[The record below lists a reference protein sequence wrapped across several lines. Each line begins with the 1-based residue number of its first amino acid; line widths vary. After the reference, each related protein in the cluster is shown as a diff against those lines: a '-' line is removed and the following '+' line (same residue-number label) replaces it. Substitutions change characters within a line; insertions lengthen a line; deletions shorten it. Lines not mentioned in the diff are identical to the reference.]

1 MALTDLTRISTSG
14 IATGSTIDSPILRKD
29 VDFRG
34 NQVGVTSVLFDSS
47 ERELNLKDNV
57 KLNFG
62 DGEDLTLR
70 HTGSSSY
77 IENSTG
83 FLFIHGNDIALRS
96 QAQENY
102 IVCDANAEV
111 ELYHGMGGASAEKKF
126 ETTTHGAV
134 VTGILTATGFS
145 GPLSNPSGI
154 STFYDLRVTN
164 NLTVEGTTTTL
175 DTNLIGVDR
184 VEVGANSNSIVGVA
198 ITQSGTADLVNL
210 FDGATKV
217 VAIDDTGKVGIG
229 TDAPTQLIDVLKTSN
244 MAKIKVRTTGAGAYF
259 EADSV
264 SSGYL
269 GLILSSGGTERWLM
283 GGYASNNFTIKDG
296 SAASGNERFT
306 IVDGTGKVGINSTS
320 PGERLDVGGAI
331 LTRSTFNNTAKF
343 QHNSW
348 QFQTSGSGHIDHE
361 TTNQDINFRVTKSTT
376 SDTTMVKIDTSA
388 EQTKFRKVITVGLQ
402 GGADTTVIGG
412 GSGIGAYLQLN
423 YANNSIV
430 NTKLLGNG
438 DSWLNSNYGNLGIGT
453 AVAGKKLHVFKS
465 NQHPVILERGDNA
478 NTQIELKTAGATRG
492 YWACSDTANF
502 MVYDNDASTYHFEV
516 LQTGDVQTRGL
527 GTLNLN
533 SDWGAYARNVVVFPC
548 NDTSKWFSFVGTGLR
563 FTDGGNFVKPSDD
576 AGTNWGNIA
585 GIAFEGSSN
594 GSDPAIRFVVDEP
607 GGNGTNYSLG
617 SGNSGKT
624 AAIDNNTAMSINSS
638 GRILIGTT
646 SPRIVSTT
654 VNPYLQL
661 ESTDYNGSA
670 LSITRNSNNEHGAY
684 LILGKS
690 RGTSNGA
697 DTILQ
702 DNDAISEIRFA
713 GSDGNDMVNIAA
725 LIRVEIDGTPQTD
738 QMPGA
743 MIFKTNSGGTGA
755 TEALRIDKNGNS
767 QFGGLT
773 SGGPWID
780 TNARNVI
787 DLGSGTMNRGLGWGG
802 SNANYANIW
811 TEYSSGDLN
820 IATGL
825 RMNNN
830 SGTYVSSYGGSAI
843 GRANIELGLNGI
855 IRVRNAA
862 SGTVANGTAVT
873 DLEERLRIET
883 NGNIYHT
890 SDAGRIFSTRNFGEA
905 GILIGSGNAGGAT
918 LYLDGDSNGDWAGG
932 DYAYIRHNT
941 SGNLDIVSTNPNDDG
956 SITFNT
962 GAGTYVGQIN
972 DEGVLK
978 MLGSNNSRAIE
989 INPGGN
995 AGTMVL
1001 DRNGYLTSMIR
1012 ASDGGSNVAG
1022 GSGGGS
1028 RLQLAKNEI
1037 YMYRFPHTTSI
1048 GDAPSY
1054 SQVFRIDTNGNF
1066 HGSSSNNISDQRLKK
1081 DIETVTDPLTKIKGL
1096 TGRTFKWKEDST
1108 KFDDKTKYGFIAQEV
1123 ETTIPELVDT
1133 EHGII
1138 LFDKDDK
1145 VIYDED
1151 AAVSRSKAVN
1161 ETGIIPITVEA
1172 LKVLISKVETLEAK
1186 VAALEGS

>member
-1 MALTDLTRISTSG
+1 
-14 IATGSTIDSPILRKD
+14 
-29 VDFRG
+29 
-34 NQVGVTSVLFDSS
+34 
-47 ERELNLKDNV
+47 
-57 KLNFG
+57 
-62 DGEDLTLR
+62 
-70 HTGSSSY
+70 
-77 IENSTG
+77 
-83 FLFIHGNDIALRS
+83 
-96 QAQENY
+96 
-102 IVCDANAEV
+102 
-111 ELYHGMGGASAEKKF
+111 
-126 ETTTHGAV
+126 
-134 VTGILTATGFS
+134 
-145 GPLSNPSGI
+145 
-154 STFYDLRVTN
+154 
-164 NLTVEGTTTTL
+164 
-175 DTNLIGVDR
+175 
-184 VEVGANSNSIVGVA
+184 
-198 ITQSGTADLVNL
+198 
-210 FDGATKV
+210 
-217 VAIDDTGKVGIG
+217 
-229 TDAPTQLIDVLKTSN
+229 
-244 MAKIKVRTTGAGAYF
+244 
-259 EADSV
+259 
-264 SSGYL
+264 
-269 GLILSSGGTERWLM
+269 
-283 GGYASNNFTIKDG
+283 
-296 SAASGNERFT
+296 
-306 IVDGTGKVGINSTS
+306 
-320 PGERLDVGGAI
+320 
-331 LTRSTFNNTAKF
+331 
-343 QHNSW
+343 
-348 QFQTSGSGHIDHE
+348 
-361 TTNQDINFRVTKSTT
+361 
-376 SDTTMVKIDTSA
+376 
-388 EQTKFRKVITVGLQ
+388 
-402 GGADTTVIGG
+402 
-412 GSGIGAYLQLN
+412 
-423 YANNSIV
+423 
-430 NTKLLGNG
+430 
-438 DSWLNSNYGNLGIGT
+438 
-453 AVAGKKLHVFKS
+453 
-465 NQHPVILERGDNA
+465 
-478 NTQIELKTAGATRG
+478 
-492 YWACSDTANF
+492 
-502 MVYDNDASTYHFEV
+502 
-516 LQTGDVQTRGL
+516 L

-638 GRILIGTT
+638 GRILIGAT

-654 VNPYLQL
+654 VNAYLQL

-713 GSDGNDMVNIAA
+713 GSDGNDMANIAA

-743 MIFKTNSGGTGA
+743 MIFKTNSGGTSA

-773 SGGPWID
+773 NGGPWID

-802 SNANYANIW
+802 TNSNYANIW

-820 IATGL
+820 LATGL

-830 SGTYVSSYGGSAI
+830 SNGTYVSSYGGSSI
-843 GRANIELGLNGI
+843 GRANIELNLGNGYI
-855 IRVRNAA
+855 TFRNAP
-862 SGTVANGTAVT
+862 SGTVANGTQVT
-873 DLEERLRIET
+873 DLQERLRIQS
-883 NGNIYHT
+883 NGDVYHT
-890 SDAGRIFSTRNFGEA
+890 GGRIYTTRATGEA

-918 LYLDGDSNGDWAGG
+918 LYLDGDADGDWSGG

-962 GAGTYVGQIN
+962 GAGSYVGQIN
-972 DEGVLK
+972 GDGVLK
-978 MLGSNNSRAIE
+978 MSGSNNSRAIE

-1022 GSGGGS
+1022 SSGGGS

-1054 SQVFRIDTNGNF
+1054 SQVLRIDTSGNF
-1066 HGSSSNNISDQRLKK
+1066 HGSSSNNISDQR
-1081 DIETVTDPLTKIKGL
+1081 
-1096 TGRTFKWKEDST
+1096 
-1108 KFDDKTKYGFIAQEV
+1108 
-1123 ETTIPELVDT
+1123 
-1133 EHGII
+1133 
-1138 LFDKDDK
+1138 
-1145 VIYDED
+1145 
-1151 AAVSRSKAVN
+1151 
-1161 ETGIIPITVEA
+1161 
-1172 LKVLISKVETLEAK
+1172 
-1186 VAALEGS
+1186 